1 MKKVLQD
8 LFYGDLSLSDRPMPK
23 GTAMH
28 KVGERICKSEETL
41 EDLLDEKGKEQLKI
55 LSDAQL
61 ELNSLTA
68 EDNFIMGFR
77 LGVQIMAACLTEGGE
92 SDG

>member
-1 MKKVLQD
+1 MAKVLQD
-8 LFYGDLSLSDRPMPK
+8 LFYGDLSLSDRPIPK

-41 EDLLDEKGKEQLKI
+41 EEPLDEKGKGQLKV

-77 LGVQIMAACLTEGGE
+77 LGVQIMAECLVRGE
-92 SDG
+92 DT